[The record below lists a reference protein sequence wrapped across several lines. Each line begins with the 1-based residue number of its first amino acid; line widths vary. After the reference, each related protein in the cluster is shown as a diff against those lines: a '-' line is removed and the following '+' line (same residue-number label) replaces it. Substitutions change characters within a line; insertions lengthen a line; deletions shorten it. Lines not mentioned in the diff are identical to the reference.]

1 MPENKK
7 QIVKNNISLKV
18 AIIIPNDFS
27 IVWFCEVLVKQ
38 LMINNE
44 VTVICDIHD
53 GYEHGHYL
61 DIIKQWGVKHKHVSF
76 YRFFNPIKD
85 FKYIVSLYKCL
96 KEERFDMVMN
106 ISTKPNLYGSI
117 AARLAKVDRII
128 CSVWGLGLAFSDNKS
143 IKTKI
148 LKFFAK
154 QLYRFAFK
162 VSEKVWFTN
171 KIDHEY
177 FVSRSIIEQSKT
189 LLTKNYVNVRDYS
202 AASVSSEVSEKL
214 KYKLGYLETDQVV
227 IMLSRLSWAKGV
239 RQFCEASEFLRE
251 KYPEVKFLLVGPED
265 LGSIDSVPR
274 SYIESYQKQNN
285 FSWIGFRRDVKELYS
300 ICDLAV
306 YPSYY
311 REGGYPR
318 GLTEPMAMGKP
329 VITTD
334 SVHCSGAVEDGV
346 TGILVPIKS
355 SVALSAAIE
364 KIITDKALAADFG
377 KKSREKAVAELSED
391 VIIKDLV
398 RNII

>member
-1 MPENKK
+1 MTENKR
-7 QIVKNNISLKV
+7 QIIKNTSALKL

-27 IVWFCEVLVKQ
+27 IVWFCEVLVKE
-38 LMINNE
+38 LMKNNE

-61 DIIKQWGVKHKHVSF
+61 DIIKKWGVKHKYVSF

-85 FKYIVSLYKCL
+85 FKYILSLYKCL
-96 KEERFDMVMN
+96 REDHFDMVMN
-106 ISTKPNLYGSI
+106 ISTKPNFYGSI
-117 AARLAKVDRII
+117 AAKLARVDRIV
-128 CSVWGLGLAFSDNKS
+128 CSVWGLGLAFSENKS
-143 IKTKI
+143 IKTRFF
-148 LKFFAK
+148 KFFAK

-162 VSEKVWFTN
+162 VSDKVWFTN
-171 KIDHEY
+171 KVDHEY
-177 FVSRSIIEQSKT
+177 FVSRSIIKKSKT
-189 LLTKNYVNVRDYS
+189 FLTKNYVNVRNYS
-202 AASVSSEVSEKL
+202 AASVSREVSAQLRFE
-214 KYKLGYLETDQVV
+214 LGYLETDKVV

-239 RQFCEASEFLRE
+239 RQFCEASELLRA
-251 KYPEVKFLLVGPED
+251 KYPEVKFLLVGQED
-265 LGSIDSVPR
+265 LGSPDSVP
-274 SYIESYQKQNN
+274 SAYIASYQKQDN

-346 TGILVPIKS
+346 TGILVPIKDS
-355 SVALSAAIE
+355 RALSSAIE
-364 KIITDKALAADFG
+364 KIITDESLAADFG
-377 KKSREKAVAELSED
+377 RKSRLKAEAELSED